1 MVPLSVWQSLIFRRP
16 HQLLRIWVDNGGEER
31 EGKMLGKLPF
41 VYNVLW
47 DKHSWWQFIVA
58 VELYN
63 NLMTV
68 IEFHSDS
75 MKFIRFLHLMEL
87 KYSKFVFIFCMTI
100 WRFEAKLL
108 KWAFSKFRVTFW
120 AKLSLHEK
128 DFVACEFEFRRT
140 TSNKNNFNLSYDR
153 IHLVKVIDDSTLNRL
168 TW

>member
-75 MKFIRFLHLMEL
+75 MKFIRFLQVSTQNFLYFFM
-87 KYSKFVFIFCMTI
+87 KI